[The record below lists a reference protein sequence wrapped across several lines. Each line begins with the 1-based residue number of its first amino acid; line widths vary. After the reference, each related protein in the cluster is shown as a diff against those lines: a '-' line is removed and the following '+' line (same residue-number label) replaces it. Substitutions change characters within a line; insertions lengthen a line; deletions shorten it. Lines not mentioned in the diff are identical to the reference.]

1 MAYTT
6 KALVQSMF
14 RNLAV
19 EATGTVVIDS
29 EMTQF
34 IEDADAEIDAK
45 LGQYYVT
52 PITGTE
58 SLKIVGVISRYK
70 AAHVIKTILE
80 VNEQRSDNETQDVQ
94 TNLDIKAN
102 RLLADLLPKFNRT
115 SKRYDKPAMPLPDAE
130 ALGMPPESATL
141 FSTQTTSETVPTFT
155 KGGDNW

>member
-102 RLLADLLPKFNRT
+102 RLLADLL
-115 SKRYDKPAMPLPDAE
+115 KRYDKPAMPLPDAE